1 MKLLQTE
8 SITCC
13 DVNKN
18 QNSSKQV
25 PHILLLEK
33 KTSQIIHLTLLV
45 SFSPLK
51 SPLVLSKH
59 QPSHALPDGAFD
71 TCPDRA
77 FQPLCSSYVI
87 PVQPGVGNLILWLWV
102 GSCAVFGTRHHHGQ
116 KATLRLKLYNME
128 QLLVSQSLVGFLR
141 RNRRGRHFYME
152 TVTGAMNLAA
162 SII

>member
-1 MKLLQTE
+1 MMKLLQTE
-8 SITCC
+8 SITCW

-33 KTSQIIHLTLLV
+33 N
-45 SFSPLK
+45 K
-51 SPLVLSKH
+51 SDNPFDTIGFLQSTLVLSKH

-102 GSCAVFGTRHHHGQ
+102 GSCAVFRTRHHHGQ
-116 KATLRLKLYNME
+116 KATLRLKLYDME
-128 QLLVSQSLVGFLR
+128 LLLVSQSLVGFLW
-141 RNRRGRHFYME
+141 RNREGRHF
-152 TVTGAMNLAA
+152 
-162 SII
+162 